1 MRGVQRRQ
9 QFLAGGTSGSWSTS
23 GAAAFTVTRALLV
36 CDLLDGLCSSFAF
49 VHFFFWVESP
59 SLRSMVVSNRTHMWL
74 L

>member
-36 CDLLDGLCSSFAF
+36 CDLFDGLCSSFAF
-49 VHFFFWVESP
+49 VLFFFSGLKV
-59 SLRSMVVSNRTHMWL
+59 LH
-74 L
+74 